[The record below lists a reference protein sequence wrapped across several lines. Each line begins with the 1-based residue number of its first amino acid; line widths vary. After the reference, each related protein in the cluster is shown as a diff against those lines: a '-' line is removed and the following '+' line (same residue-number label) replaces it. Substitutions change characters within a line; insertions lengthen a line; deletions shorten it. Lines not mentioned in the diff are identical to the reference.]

1 MDEKEIQIPL
11 TYINEWYKAHNE
23 FLPCRAIKFMIQDYK
38 FEVLG
43 IKPERGYILQSNDDE

>member
-11 TYINEWYKAHNE
+11 TYINDWYKAHNE
-23 FLPCRAIKFMIQDYK
+23 FLPCRAIKFMVQDYK

-43 IKPERGYILQSNDDE
+43 IKPERVYILQSNDDE